1 MVINIMKNLI
11 LSLVVLASFN
21 FVAHSAPVFSETFTY
36 PNGPLLGQ
44 GTPAWT
50 ITGTSVVNPLQ
61 VSSGVVPMANTG
73 QDAYRAFDSAITPVD
88 GTSFY
93 YGLTLNLSA
102 AGTGDMFAHTTP
114 TVGNTTS
121 FYVRLYAQASGTGYV
136 LGYLETSG
144 TGSAVNYGTTVL
156 DFNTPYNVAVA
167 YDFVAGPT
175 NDTARVYINPT
186 SNTEL
191 DNTAYI
197 TDTWTTAT
205 AEATN
210 YAAFNLRQGG
220 GIIAPTLNGIDNIA
234 VSTLFSDVAQ
244 VTVVPEPSTYALLGM
259 SGLALLLRRRFA
271 K

>member
-1 MVINIMKNLI
+1 MKKSLLAASVFAV
-11 LSLVVLASFN
+11 LSFGLVAQG
-21 FVAHSAPVFSETFTY
+21 APVFSETFSY
-36 PNGPLLGQ
+36 PDGPLLGQ

-61 VSSGVVPMANTG
+61 VSSGVVPMATTG
-73 QDAYRAFDSAITPVD
+73 QDAYRAFDSVITPVD

-102 AGTGDMFAHTTP
+102 AQATGDMFVHTTP
-114 TVGNTTS
+114 TLGNTLS
-121 FYVRLYAQASGTGYV
+121 FYARLYAKSSGTGYL

-156 DFNTPYNVAVA
+156 NFGTPYNVAVA
-167 YDFVAGPT
+167 YDFVAGPL

-191 DNTAYI
+191 DNTPYI
-197 TDTWTTAT
+197 VDTWTTAT
-205 AEATN
+205 AEATS
-210 YAAFNLRQGG
+210 YAAFNLRQGSSTA
-220 GIIAPTLNGIDNIA
+220 APTISGIDNIA
-234 VSTLFSDVAQ
+234 VSTTFSDVAQ
-244 VTVVPEPSTYALLGM
+244 VPEPSTYALLGM
-259 SGLALLLRRRFA
+259 GGLALLLRRRSS